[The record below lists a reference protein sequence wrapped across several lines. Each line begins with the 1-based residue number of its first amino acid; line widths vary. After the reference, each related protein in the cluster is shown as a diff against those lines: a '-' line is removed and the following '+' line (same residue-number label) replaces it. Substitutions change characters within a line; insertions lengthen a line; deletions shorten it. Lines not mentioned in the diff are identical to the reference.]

1 MNMKLIKGYTLAIL
15 SLMILAVAG
24 ILILN
29 NLGGEWKMQ
38 FFWKPVTLRP
48 AVGMLLSAAAG
59 VVVWYT
65 VLKLVPTAVASLRKG
80 KKLHQTQSDHDR
92 LKNLEN
98 RKGNLPKSGSV

>member
-15 SLMILAVAG
+15 SLMILAAAG

-48 AVGMLLSAAAG
+48 AVGMLLAG
-59 VVVWYT
+59 AGGVIVWYT

-80 KKLHQTQSDHDR
+80 KKLQQTQSDHER

-98 RKGNLPKSGSV
+98 RSTIS

>member
-15 SLMILAVAG
+15 SLMILAAAG
-24 ILILN
+24 ILVLTN
-29 NLGGEWKMQ
+29 MDPWTLHVFSKSQTLPQSVWLLLAGAGG
-38 FFWKPVTLRP
+38 VI
-48 AVGMLLSAAAG
+48 
-59 VVVWYT
+59 VWYT